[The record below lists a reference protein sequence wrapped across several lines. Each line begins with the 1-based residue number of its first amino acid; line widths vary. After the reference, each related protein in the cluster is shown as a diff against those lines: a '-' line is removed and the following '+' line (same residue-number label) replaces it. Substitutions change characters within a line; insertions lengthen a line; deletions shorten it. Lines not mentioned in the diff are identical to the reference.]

1 MKKALYLLPVLALVI
16 SVAAGW
22 ISADKRMNR
31 VENFIQASFDKDE
44 PVIVSWDPDRLEWP
58 VRLTNLNGDSVNL
71 GTVNVGSNWM
81 DTTLI
86 QTGDNRILFWY
97 YARNKRWVELWEIQ
111 LPSGKPLHISTW
123 DRAEHVSE
131 TTDSFLRGYRYGVSN
146 RSSQFQLEV
155 IDGDVFLRDSLNN
168 TSTPVFETWFPFWD
182 SGERTIQ
189 EQLMYSI
196 PSSGNKIFLTPFEY
210 DEEAG
215 ERIFWKYDIEND
227 NWEEWLTWTSAPSI
241 VLNPEGT
248 VAALTGART
257 PTVPNIIEFL
267 DVETKE
273 ILHRERNASSPVLG
287 DRWAVCYDESGS
299 GSPKLIVFDMENEWE
314 QHDIMLSSV
323 TMSVYSYILL
333 EPPGN

>member
-1 MKKALYLLPVLALVI
+1 MKKVLYLLPVLALVI

-22 ISADKRMNR
+22 MSADKRMNR
-31 VENFIQASFDKDE
+31 VENFIQASFERDE
-44 PVIVSWDPDRLEWP
+44 PVIVSWNPDHLEWP
-58 VRLTNLNGDSVNL
+58 VRLTNLNGDSINL

-86 QTGDNRILFWY
+86 QSGDNRILFWY
-97 YARNKRWVELWEIQ
+97 YARNRMWVELWEIQ

-155 IDGDVFLRDSLNN
+155 RDGEVFLRDSLRNS
-168 TSTPVFETWFPFWD
+168 STPVFETWFPFWD
-182 SGERTIQ
+182 SSERTIQ
-189 EQLMYSI
+189 EQVMYSI
-196 PSSGNKIFLTPFEY
+196 PSSGNNIFLTPFEY

-215 ERIFWKYDIEND
+215 ERIFWKYDIEKD
-227 NWEEWLTWTSAPSI
+227 SWEEWLSWTSASAS
-241 VLNPEGT
+241 VFNPQGT
-248 VAALTGART
+248 IAALFESRPSPG
-257 PTVPNIIEFL
+257 PQNIVFL

-273 ILHRERNASSPVLG
+273 ILHQERNASSPVLG
-287 DRWAVCYDESGS
+287 DRWAVCYDGT

-314 QHDIMLSSV
+314 QHDV
-323 TMSVYSYILL
+323 TFSFGTAWDYSYVIL